1 MLSVAVGFVP
11 ANFGK
16 RFFTA
21 ADRAIQSAKSLN
33 KIVNYQCY
41 FYFS

>member
-21 ADRAIQSAKSLN
+21 ADRAIQLARSSN
-33 KIVNYQCY
+33 KDVNYQCDN
-41 FYFS
+41 YFS